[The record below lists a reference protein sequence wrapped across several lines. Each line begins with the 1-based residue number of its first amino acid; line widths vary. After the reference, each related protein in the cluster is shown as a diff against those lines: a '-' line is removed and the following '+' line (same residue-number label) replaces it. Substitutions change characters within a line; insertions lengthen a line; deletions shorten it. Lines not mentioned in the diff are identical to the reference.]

1 MAVRIRSGNA
11 LSVHMPAPADL
22 LDTANGA
29 LPRSEA
35 AEDAASEPTGGC
47 QTAKPTHRDHAGT

>member
-1 MAVRIRSGNA
+1 
-11 LSVHMPAPADL
+11 MPAPADL